1 MTRKELLHVRMY
13 AYGAGCIDSG
23 LPVRDKMADA
33 WRAGYK
39 AALIDVR
46 VAIKAGWDDESRF
59 GFVKQ
64 ILKPIR

>member
-1 MTRKELLHVRMY
+1 MTRKDLLRVRMH

-23 LPVRDKMADA
+23 IPMRDKMAYA
-33 WRAGYK
+33 WQAGYK
-39 AALIDVR
+39 AALSDVR
-46 VAIKAGWDDESRF
+46 LAIAAGRDDESRF